1 MNNEL
6 LEKQIESILFWK
18 AEPVTFSDLAKILQV
33 PVETIKESAQNLLLK
48 TRDRGMVLIVNNE
61 EISLV
66 TSPETSE
73 LIEKLQKEELTK
85 DLSKAALETL
95 SIILYRGPMKRADID
110 YIRGVNSQ
118 FILRILLIR
127 GLIDK
132 KVDEKDERAYVY
144 TASTDALAYLGVQQ
158 VKDLPQYEEVNRDID
173 TFLEKQKNVE
183 EKNHASENQTE

>member
-6 LEKQIESILFWK
+6 LEKQIESILLWK
-18 AEPVTFSDLAKILQV
+18 AEPVTFSELAKILNV
-33 PVETIKESAQNLLLK
+33 STENIKESAQNLLVK
-48 TRDRGMVLIVNNE
+48 TQERGMVLIINNE

-118 FILRILLIR
+118 FILRILLVR

-132 KVDEKDERAYVY
+132 KVDERDERAYVY

-183 EKNHASENQTE
+183 EKNNASENQTE

>member
-6 LEKQIESILFWK
+6 LKKQIESILFWK
-18 AEPVTFSDLAKILQV
+18 AEPVTFSELAKILQV
-33 PVETIKESAQNLLLK
+33 PVEIIKESAQNFLIK
-48 TRDRGMVLIVNNE
+48 NHERGMVLIVNNE

-118 FILRILLIR
+118 FILRILLVR

-158 VKDLPQYEEVNRDID
+158 VRDLPQYDEVNRDID

-183 EKNHASENQTE
+183 EKNNASENQTE

>member
-18 AEPVTFSDLAKILQV
+18 AEPVTFSELAKILNV
-33 PVETIKESAQNLLLK
+33 STENIKESAQNLLVK
-48 TRDRGMVLIVNNE
+48 TQERGMVLIINNE

-118 FILRILLIR
+118 FILRILLVR

-132 KVDEKDERAYVY
+132 KVDERDERAYVY

-183 EKNHASENQTE
+183 EKNNASENQTE